1 MKKNLSIPIQEIID
15 RLYHRQEPEDI
26 VGDLVKRQILKESEV
41 EEALK
46 TIHSLRTIVDGYR
59 LSK

>member
-1 MKKNLSIPIQEIID
+1 MKKNLSIPIQESID
-15 RLYHRQEPEDI
+15 RLYRRQEPEDI

-41 EEALK
+41 EEALEMIRSLK
-46 TIHSLRTIVDGYR
+46 TRVDGYR